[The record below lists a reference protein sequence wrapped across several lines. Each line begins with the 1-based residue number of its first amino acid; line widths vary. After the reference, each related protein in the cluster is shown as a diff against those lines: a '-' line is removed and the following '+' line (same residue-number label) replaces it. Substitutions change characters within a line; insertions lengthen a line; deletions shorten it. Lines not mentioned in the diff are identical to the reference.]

1 MPSPER
7 ESAPCPPYSPPL
19 IEEGFINQIFIEEG
33 LTKVEPDGM
42 SEEEKLEE
50 VVSRLTRLLA
60 KQRRIEDRMK
70 KIEEAVEEKE
80 AEE

>member
-1 MPSPER
+1 MEK
-7 ESAPCPPYSPPL
+7 
-19 IEEGFINQIFIEEG
+19 GFITQLFIEEG

-42 SEEEKLEE
+42 SEEEKLDEI
-50 VVSRLTRLLA
+50 VSRLTRLLA
-60 KQRRIEDRMK
+60 KQRHIEDRMK

>member
-1 MPSPER
+1 M
-7 ESAPCPPYSPPL
+7 
-19 IEEGFINQIFIEEG
+19 EEWFINQIFIEEG

-50 VVSRLTRLLA
+50 VVSRLNRLLA
-60 KQRRIEDRMK
+60 KQKYIEDRMK

-80 AEE
+80 VEE

>member
-1 MPSPER
+1 
-7 ESAPCPPYSPPL
+7 
-19 IEEGFINQIFIEEG
+19 
-33 LTKVEPDGM
+33 M
-42 SEEEKLEE
+42 SEEGKFDE

>member
-1 MPSPER
+1 M
-7 ESAPCPPYSPPL
+7 
-19 IEEGFINQIFIEEG
+19 EEGFINQISIEEG

-42 SEEEKLEE
+42 SEEEKLDE
-50 VVSRLTRLLA
+50 VVSRLNRLLA
-60 KQRRIEDRMK
+60 KQKYIEDRMK